1 MKKQLAYSFSLVFLI
16 ITTFGIIK
24 FIKNSNDHKECDT
37 IVHSFTRNNT
47 EIKEVKHICHEK
59 YNF

>member
-1 MKKQLAYSFSLVFLI
+1 MKKQLVYSFSLISLI
-16 ITTFGIIK
+16 SITFTVIK
-24 FIKNSNDHKECDT
+24 FIKNINDHKECDT
-37 IVHSFTRNNT
+37 IVHSFTRNNM